1 MMSLMMM
8 LSASA
13 EATISDLATVSDL
26 ALATVSDLATA
37 TDVEEEMARDI
48 TAQCLLNGE
57 AKNQHLDQVRDG
69 NYRTFLDVSPN
80 HGVRQLQITP
90 PEGEVA
96 AGILIKW
103 RSFPLSVSIQTQQE
117 DGTWQEVAWC
127 DADFNAQ
134 YIPLPN
140 LTETFRII
148 GRESENAKLQI
159 CELTVV
165 TPGKLPDDFQVWQ
178 KAKGPVDMM
187 VLAGH
192 PDDEI
197 LWFGGLIPY
206 YAGQMQKKVL
216 VVCAAFNVYNRRL
229 ELLDCLWTCG
239 VRIYPVF
246 AGFED
251 IITQNVNTI
260 FDSWGRQKTVNKVAT
275 LYRTYQPSVVVLQ
288 DEKGEYGHGVHRAFS
303 WAGRQAIT
311 VAADADKL
319 KDTGLAA
326 YDVPKVYMHLYAENQ
341 IQMDWHQPLSYFG
354 GMTAQDVAREA
365 FKCHVSQQGKRWQ
378 VEDGGIW
385 DNSLFGLYYTTVGLD
400 VIGGDMFENID

>member
-1 MMSLMMM
+1 MILLM
-8 LSASA
+8 LTLTAAAA
-13 EATISDLATVSDL
+13 ETTLT
-26 ALATVSDLATA
+26 DLATA
-37 TDVEEEMARDI
+37 SDVTATATDLEEEAARDI
-48 TAQCLLNGE
+48 TAQCLLNGKE
-57 AKNQHLDQVRDG
+57 QNKNLDQVRDG
-69 NYRTFLDVSPN
+69 NYRTFLDVALD

-103 RSFPLSVSIQTQQE
+103 RSFPLAASIQVQNE
-117 DGTWQEVAWC
+117 DGEWEEVAYC

-134 YIPLPN
+134 YIELPN
-140 LTETFRII
+140 LTQTFRIV
-148 GRESENAKLQI
+148 GRESVSTKLQI

-178 KAKGPVDMM
+178 KAEDQVDMM

-251 IITQNVNTI
+251 IITQDVNTI
-260 FDSWGRQKTVNKVAT
+260 FASWGKQKTINKVAT
-275 LYRTYQPSVVVLQ
+275 LYRTYQPKVVVLQ
-288 DEKGEYGHGVHRAFS
+288 DVKGEYGHGVHRAFS
-303 WAGRQAIT
+303 LAGREAIA
-311 VAADADKL
+311 VAKDPEKL
-319 KDTGLAA
+319 TDSGLEA
-326 YDVPKVYMHLYAENQ
+326 YDVPKVYVHLYEENQ

-385 DNSLFGLYYTTVGLD
+385 DNSLFGLYYTTVGVD
-400 VIGGDMFENID
+400 VIGGDMFEHIE